1 MTKIVKN
8 GIDNIASVDALL
20 KGKRLGLITNPT
32 GVCKDMTAT
41 IDILN
46 EKYNLTALYSPEH
59 GVRGDAQA
67 GVHIS
72 DVVDPLTGVMAYSLY
87 GHGDQLNAD
96 NTKDVD
102 MIVMDILAKF
112 LLDLRQ
118 KGKISETVFQKVARE
133 NAIRLLGL

>member
-1 MTKIVKN
+1 MNKVVKN

-32 GVCKDMTAT
+32 GTLKDMTAT
-41 IDILN
+41 IDLLN
-46 EKYNLTALYSPEH
+46 EKYTLTALYSPEH

-72 DVVDPLTGVMAYSLY
+72 DTVDPLTGVMAYSLY
-87 GHGDQLNAD
+87 GSGDQLNPE

-102 MIVMDILAKF
+102 MIVMATPWPAAK
-112 LLDLRQ
+112 
-118 KGKISETVFQKVARE
+118 SWACPW
-133 NAIRLLGL
+133 